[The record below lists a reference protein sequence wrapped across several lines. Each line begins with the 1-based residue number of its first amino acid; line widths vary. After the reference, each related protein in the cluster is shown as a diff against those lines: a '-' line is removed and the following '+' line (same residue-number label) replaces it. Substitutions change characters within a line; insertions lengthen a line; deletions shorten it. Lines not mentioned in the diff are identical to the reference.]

1 MFIAK
6 LGISDASFN
15 IRMLVSGD
23 LVSIQNQ
30 TKIDY
35 LCVSTPI
42 EIHFKLYQ
50 FHKHGI
56 RITIV
61 IESAIY
67 QNYNQNKITYAAE
80 TYTISRINELK

>member
-1 MFIAK
+1 
-6 LGISDASFN
+6 
-15 IRMLVSGD
+15 MLVSGD

-50 FHKHGI
+50 FRKHGI

-61 IESAIY
+61 IESAI
-67 QNYNQNKITYAAE
+67 
-80 TYTISRINELK
+80 